1 VVLQRVEVSER
12 YMVGVDV
19 GGTFTDVVFV
29 DPRGNVT
36 IEKVP
41 STPADMSEGVLD
53 GLTRAGQRLK
63 LGDRLWQSFDR
74 FVHGTTVAAN
84 AFLERKGAHI
94 GFITTKGLRDTL
106 VMRRMFRENMYDTR
120 VPEPAPLVN
129 RNDIFEVHERMDRTG
144 AIVRPLDEAQVRA
157 IADEIAKRKIQA
169 VGICFIFSFRNPA
182 HELRVKQILEEAIPG
197 LYVSASCEVCPEIR
211 DYERACTTHLN
222 AYLQPPVDRY
232 LRHLDRELREHR
244 TSVPLQIMQSYGGV
258 TGAAESARKPVNLLL
273 SGPAGGVIGSA
284 HWGRVTG
291 HPNIISFDM
300 GGTSTDI
307 SLIAEGVPS
316 LSTPITATATH
327 CKFEG
332 WDVLIPFIDI
342 HTIGSG
348 GGSVAWI
355 DDAGGL
361 HVGPG
366 SVGAVPGPACYGNSG
381 ELASVTD
388 ADLLL
393 GYINPDYYLGGRIK
407 LDVDKARE
415 AVRKIA
421 ERLDYSVTGAAEGI
435 FRIIN
440 ANMVNGLRV
449 VSVEKGH
456 DQRKFALMSFGGAA
470 AIHTTALMDEL
481 GVQRVI
487 IPPGAAAFSAFGL
500 LCTDL
505 RHDYV
510 ATMTRMLGDLDLAA
524 VNRALDDM
532 EAQGRAEL
540 GEGRDHALELRFE
553 FAADMRYQGQGHEI
567 RVPLAAPVR
576 TRRQVIDAFNAA
588 YERSYGYLLEED
600 GIQLVNLRAYAFIS
614 TAKPGVAPALASGA
628 AAYAARKGERAV
640 YFRET
645 GGFVATPL
653 YDGDALAVGA
663 RIAGPAVAELTT
675 TNVVVRPGQEL
686 RIDPYRNFIVER
698 NGGRS

>member
-1 VVLQRVEVSER
+1 MLQTPEHGKR

-19 GGTFTDVVFV
+19 GGTFTDLVFV
-29 DPRGNVT
+29 DDSGNVV

-53 GLTRAGQRLK
+53 GLARADGRLELDK
-63 LGDRLWQSFDR
+63 RLLASLDR

-84 AFLERKGAHI
+84 AFLERKGAYI

-120 VPEPAPLVN
+120 VPEPVPLVS
-129 RNDIFEVHERMDRTG
+129 RNDIFEVDERTDRAG
-144 AIVRPLDEAQVRA
+144 KIIRPLDDAEVRA
-157 IADEIAKRKIQA
+157 IAAEIVLRKIQA

-182 HELRVKQILEEAIPG
+182 HELRVKQILEEMVPG
-197 LYVSASCEVCPEIR
+197 LYVSTSFEVCPEIR

-222 AYLQPPVDRY
+222 AYLQPPVDKY
-232 LRHLDRELREHR
+232 LRHLDQKLQAHHA
-244 TSVPLQIMQSYGGV
+244 SVPLQIMQSYGGV
-258 TGAAESARKPVNLLL
+258 TNATDSARKPVNLLL

-284 HWGRVTG
+284 YWGRLTG
-291 HPNIISFDM
+291 HPNVISFDM
-300 GGTSTDI
+300 GGTSADI
-307 SLIAEGVPS
+307 SLIADGTPS
-316 LSTPITATATH
+316 MSTPITATATH

-355 DDAGGL
+355 DEGGGL
-361 HVGPG
+361 HVGPR
-366 SVGAVPGPACYGNSG
+366 SVGAVPGPACYDRGG

-393 GYINPDYYLGGRIK
+393 GYINPDYYLGGRIRLSVERANAAVERIASK
-407 LDVDKARE
+407 LN
-415 AVRKIA
+415 
-421 ERLDYSVTGAAEGI
+421 YSVAEAAEGI

-456 DQRKFALMSFGGAA
+456 DPRKFALLSFGGAA

-481 GVQRVI
+481 GVERVI

-510 ATMTRMLGDLDLAA
+510 STVAKMVTDLDLATL
-524 VNRALDDM
+524 NRSFKEM
-532 EAQGRAEL
+532 EAHGRADL
-540 GEGRDHALELRFE
+540 DSAGQNTGLMRFE
-553 FAADMRYQGQGHEI
+553 YAADMRYQGQAHEI
-567 RVPLAAPVR
+567 RVPLTMPIHSF
-576 TRRQVIDAFNAA
+576 RQIVDAFNRV
-588 YERSYGYLLEED
+588 YQQSYGYLLEEET
-600 GIQLVNLRAYAFIS
+600 IQLVNLRAFAFVATVKPKVIAEPE
-614 TAKPGVAPALASGA
+614 AKAMPDAV
-628 AAYAARKGERAV
+628 RKGARDV
-640 YFRET
+640 HFRES
-645 GGFVATPL
+645 GGFVKTPL
-653 YDGDALAVGA
+653 YDGDALLPGNHVT
-663 RIAGPAVAELTT
+663 GPAVVELSTT
-675 TNVVVRPGQEL
+675 TIVVRPGQFL
-686 RIDPYRNFIVER
+686 RIDGYRNFIVER
-698 NGGRS
+698 TGGRS